1 MLLLLTVLLIGCS
14 QKAKE
19 EVKEVSSKTKISKMG
34 SIDADYSIPA
44 NSEEIIGKSED
55 IIKIKLVQNKI
66 IGNYDNEKM
75 EYNSTISEVEV
86 LESYKGNFK
95 KGDKIAVSEPWYLND
110 GDYESI
116 ENYIA
121 IEQDEEYTLFLRGG
135 HDDQKISSII
145 SMGYGKFNKD
155 LKEKEATLSD
165 FDNLGEVEKFN
176 FISENEEEVVNYKE
190 IKADVI
196 KDYN

>member
-75 EYNSTISEVEV
+75 
-86 LESYKGNFK
+86 
-95 KGDKIAVSEPWYLND
+95 
-110 GDYESI
+110 
-116 ENYIA
+116 
-121 IEQDEEYTLFLRGG
+121 
-135 HDDQKISSII
+135 
-145 SMGYGKFNKD
+145 
-155 LKEKEATLSD
+155 
-165 FDNLGEVEKFN
+165 
-176 FISENEEEVVNYKE
+176 
-190 IKADVI
+190 
-196 KDYN
+196 